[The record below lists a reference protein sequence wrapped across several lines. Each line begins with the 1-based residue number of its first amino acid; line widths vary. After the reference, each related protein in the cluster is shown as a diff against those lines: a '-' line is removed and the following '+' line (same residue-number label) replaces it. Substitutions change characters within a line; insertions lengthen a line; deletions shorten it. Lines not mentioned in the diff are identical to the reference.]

1 MCLRTPRSTLTG
13 ALFPDMTLVRSD
25 EEGLQPLLRRRVDQR
40 EGHGVTRLV
49 VGLGLLVRLAAVARG
64 MHVGGTAGEQQAVE
78 RVQQVAHLLALR
90 HGRDADRRDRKSTR
104 LNSSPECASRMP
116 SSA

>member
-1 MCLRTPRSTLTG
+1 MRRRPPISTRTDT
-13 ALFPDMTLVRSD
+13 LFPYTPLFRSD
-25 EEGLQPLLRRRVDQR
+25 EERRQALLQRRVDQR

-90 HGRDADRRDRKSTR
+90 HGDRKSTR
-104 LNSSPECASRMP
+104 LNSSH
-116 SSA
+116 